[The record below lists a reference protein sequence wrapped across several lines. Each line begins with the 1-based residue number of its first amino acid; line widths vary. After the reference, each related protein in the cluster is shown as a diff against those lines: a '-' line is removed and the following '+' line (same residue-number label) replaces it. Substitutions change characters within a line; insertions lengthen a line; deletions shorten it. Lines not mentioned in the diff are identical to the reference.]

1 MGYQHHLIFSLFFI
15 AYLISYIKDKKIIY
29 IIGILSFVAFFNLS
43 ETVEKSYQN
52 IQNRNMLVQDYPIQ
66 KASELYFN
74 DETEDY
80 DIFALDNYLIL
91 FYLDVSNKSYI
102 SHPSLYKEQFV
113 LEPLASINLVSTNEI
128 QNTIKSKPQFIVCSN
143 LNEECLRLENY
154 IEVNTEELK
163 GEILHYYQRDKSF
176 KLFKLK
182 N

>member
-1 MGYQHHLIFSLFFI
+1 M
-15 AYLISYIKDKKIIY
+15 ISYIKDKKIIY

-163 GEILHYYQRDKSF
+163 SEILHYYQRDK
-176 KLFKLK
+176 KL
-182 N
+182 